1 MILYYAK
8 VSPGEAGT
16 KVEKTLRRHA
26 FASAPLRVRHTV
38 FRQYWTRV
46 QSTCATRRHTLS
58 YSRVSI
64 VVCQPHGLA
73 RGDIPPPPRPQSPRA
88 VEAGALA
95 FLNWTRVQLDLPA
108 TCGEAFVY
116 RSSRTADAPKACLHS
131 GKLSRRTPK
140 PKATMPASQAS
151 KIPRKVLKGV
161 SHLCAPNYCRRY
173 RPAARHAQPVDT
185 STSHVGF
192 RCIMREGTTS

>member
-16 KVEKTLRRHA
+16 KAEKTLRRHA
-26 FASAPLRVRHTV
+26 FASAPLRAVTRYSANIGPGSNRHARRGGTH
-38 FRQYWTRV
+38 FHTPEYPLWFASLMDSRE
-46 QSTCATRRHTLS
+46 ATSPLLP
-58 YSRVSI
+58 V
-64 VVCQPHGLA
+64 
-73 RGDIPPPPRPQSPRA
+73 PQSPRA

-116 RSSRTADAPKACLHS
+116 RSSPTADAPKACLHS

-151 KIPRKVLKGV
+151 RFLAK
-161 SHLCAPNYCRRY
+161 S
-173 RPAARHAQPVDT
+173 
-185 STSHVGF
+185 
-192 RCIMREGTTS
+192 

>member
-1 MILYYAK
+1 MKQFRTIFARSLPGRSPLCPSRIGIPETKEAIIHHPDHNDFILCQSIA
-8 VSPGEAGT
+8 
-16 KVEKTLRRHA
+16 RRSRHESGKN
-26 FASAPLRVRHTV
+26 ASQTCICERSVTCRHTV

-116 RSSRTADAPKACLHS
+116 RSSPTADAPKACLHS

-151 KIPRKVLKGV
+151 RFLAK
-161 SHLCAPNYCRRY
+161 S
-173 RPAARHAQPVDT
+173 
-185 STSHVGF
+185 
-192 RCIMREGTTS
+192 